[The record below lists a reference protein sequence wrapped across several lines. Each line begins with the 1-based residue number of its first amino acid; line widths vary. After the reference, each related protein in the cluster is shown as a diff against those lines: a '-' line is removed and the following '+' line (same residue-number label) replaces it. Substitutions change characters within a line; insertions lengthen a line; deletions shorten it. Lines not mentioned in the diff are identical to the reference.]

1 MIKLFEELNMDPS
14 LLNALEKENITT
26 PTPVQ
31 RRVIPEMLKNSDLIV
46 QSETGT
52 GKTLAFLLPLYKK
65 IDVSLREMQA
75 IVLVPTHELAIQ
87 VQRVI
92 EHLSQ
97 NSDVKVT
104 SAPIIGN
111 VNIDRQIVKLK
122 EKPHVIVGSPGRI
135 LELIQKKKIS
145 AHTIRTIILDEADRL
160 FNDMKNVGAV
170 VKSTMRD
177 RQLLMFSAS
186 ISRETEAWGKEIM
199 KDPRVIREE
208 AKLSV
213 PDTIEHICF
222 LSEQREK
229 FDVLRKVVRIL
240 DPQKAI
246 VFTSGIE
253 EAVLVTEKLKHHGFA
268 AEDIHGTNR
277 KEERKRALEG
287 FRTGKIKLLIAS
299 DIASRGLDIE
309 GVTHIFSMNAPE
321 EPGDYLHRVGR
332 TGRSGKSGI
341 AVSIVVE
348 RELQRIKLY
357 EKTFNIKISFKTMY
371 KGNILDARIKQR

>member
-332 TGRSGKSGI
+332 TGRSGKPGV
-341 AVSIVVE
+341 AVSFVAE
-348 RELQRIKLY
+348 RELQRVRQY

-371 KGNILDARIKQR
+371 KGNILDTKAKQR

>member
-1 MIKLFEELNMDPS
+1 MIKLFEELEIEPS
-14 LLNALEKENITT
+14 LICALKKESITT
-26 PTPVQ
+26 PTDVQ
-31 RRVIPEMLKNSDLIV
+31 RRVIPEMLKNRDLIV

-65 IDVSLREMQA
+65 IDASLREMQA

-92 EHLSQ
+92 ENLSQ
-97 NSDVKVT
+97 NSDVKIS

-111 VNIDRQIVKLK
+111 VNIDRQIIKLK
-122 EKPHVIVGSPGRI
+122 EKPHIIVGSPGRI

-145 AHTIRTIILDEADRL
+145 AHTIKTIILDEADRL
-160 FNDMKNVGAV
+160 LNDMKNVGAV
-170 VKSTMRD
+170 IKSTMRD

-186 ISRETEAWGKEIM
+186 ISKETEAWGREMMKE
-199 KDPRVIREE
+199 PEVIREE
-208 AKLSV
+208 VKLSV

-222 LSEQREK
+222 LTEQREK

-287 FRTGKIKLLIAS
+287 FRAGKVRLLIAS

-321 EPGDYLHRVGR
+321 MPGDYLHRVGR
-332 TGRSGKSGI
+332 TGRNGKPGV
-341 AVSIVVE
+341 AVSIVAE
-348 RELQRIKLY
+348 RELQRIRQY
-357 EKTFNIKISFKTMY
+357 EKVFNIKISLKTMY
-371 KGNILDARIKQR
+371 KGNILDAKARQR

>member
-111 VNIDRQIVKLK
+111 VNIDRQIVMLK